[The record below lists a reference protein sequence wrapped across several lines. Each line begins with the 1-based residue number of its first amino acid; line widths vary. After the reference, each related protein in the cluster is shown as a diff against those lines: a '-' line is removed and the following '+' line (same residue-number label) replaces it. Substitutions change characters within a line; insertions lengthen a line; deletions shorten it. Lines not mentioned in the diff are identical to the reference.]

1 MEDEVKEVERRCGGM
16 EGLERPTTIDA
27 KLTTLRGKWKEVR
40 TLQKKNLLLSPMNE
54 SMKERKCCTINPI
67 LTEPEREISHF

>member
-40 TLQKKNLLLSPMNE
+40 TLQKKKKKIAALSHE
-54 SMKERKCCTINPI
+54 
-67 LTEPEREISHF
+67 